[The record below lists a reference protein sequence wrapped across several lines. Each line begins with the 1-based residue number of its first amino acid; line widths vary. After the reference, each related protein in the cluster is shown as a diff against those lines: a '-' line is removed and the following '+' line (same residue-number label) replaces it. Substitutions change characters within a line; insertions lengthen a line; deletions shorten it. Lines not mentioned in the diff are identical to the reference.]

1 MINKTILTDLSQVKN
16 KFIYRVEKGDTVY
29 SIADKF
35 HTTKELLISLNA
47 LTEDVKVGEF
57 LLVEKVQGEEYIV
70 KPTDSLEEIAHS
82 SREKSFEI
90 INKNKTD
97 FIYAGQKIYI

>member
-1 MINKTILTDLSQVKN
+1 MINKAILIDLSQVKN
-16 KFIYRVEKGDTVY
+16 KFIYRVERGDTVY
-29 SIADKF
+29 DIADKF

-47 LTEDVKVGEF
+47 LTEEVRAGEF
-57 LLVEKVQGEEYIV
+57 IVVEKIDGEEYVV
-70 KPTDSLEEIAHS
+70 KPTDSLQSIAHY

-97 FIYAGQKIYI
+97 FIYVGQKIYI